1 MRLRAVVTHGLAD
14 LADLQGTDHPRPQ
27 PQRQG
32 QRGQH
37 TQNPAQ
43 GQVLE
48 DREAFVE
55 LLQILSQ
62 QQQH

>member
-14 LADLQGTDHPRPQ
+14 LANLQGTDHPGAQ

-32 QRGQH
+32 QRGQY
-37 TQNPAQ
+37 TKNPAQ
-43 GQVLE
+43 GQVLK

-55 LLQILSQ
+55 LLQILGQ